1 MTILI
6 PKLYL
11 LRIPY
16 DSTKKKTIVTN
27 IDPKDQNDQNVSLNR

>member
-11 LRIPY
+11 LRPY
-16 DSTKKKTIVTN
+16 DSTKKKTIVNN
-27 IDPKDQNDQNVSLNR
+27 IDPKDQNISLNR